1 MYKIVEKQRL
11 APEVFLLRVTAP
23 RIARKRKA
31 GQFVIV
37 RVDEEGERIPLTIV
51 DSDREAG
58 TITLVVQ
65 EVGTT
70 TGKLRRVP
78 EGESILDVT
87 GPLGHPTPVGK
98 LGRVVCLAGGVGAA
112 ELLPVIRA
120 FRKAGSRVI
129 AIVGARSRD
138 FLVLEEE
145 IRQAADELHVT
156 TDDGSYG
163 YHGLV
168 TGRLLTLINDGL
180 MPDLVY
186 AIGPVPM
193 MKAVADLTR
202 PYGIPTRVS
211 LNPLMVDG
219 TGMCGCCRVTVGG
232 ETRFACVD
240 GPEFDAHRV
249 DFAELSSRVKVYREE
264 EGESLKRL
272 QGGEGRSREEQ
283 GEAGKIGISKK
294 LPPLRRGAGIQ
305 KAE

>member
-145 IRQAADELHVT
+145 IRQAADELHIT

-272 QGGEGRSREEQ
+272 RGGEGRSRE
-283 GEAGKIGISKK
+283 
-294 LPPLRRGAGIQ
+294 
-305 KAE
+305 

>member
-1 MYKIVEKQRL
+1 MYQIIEKRRL
-11 APEVFLLRVTAP
+11 APEVFLLRVAAP

-51 DSDREAG
+51 DSDTREG

-70 TGKLRRVP
+70 TGKLNRLP
-78 EGESILDVT
+78 AGAALLDLT
-87 GPLGHPTPVGK
+87 GPLGHPTPVK
-98 LGRVVCLAGGVGAA
+98 KWGRAACLAGGVGAA
-112 ELLPVIRA
+112 ELLPVIKA

-129 AIVGARSRD
+129 AIVGARSRE

-145 IRQAADELHVT
+145 IRQTADELHIT

-163 YHGLV
+163 YRGLV
-168 TGRLLTLINDGL
+168 TDRLLALINDGL

-202 PYGIPTRVS
+202 PYAIPTRVS

-240 GPEFDAHRV
+240 GPEFDGHLV
-249 DFAELSSRVKVYREE
+249 DFAELSSRVKIYREE
-264 EGESLKRL
+264 ECRSLRRFQRK
-272 QGGEGRSREEQ
+272 
-283 GEAGKIGISKK
+283 AGKSK
-294 LPPLRRGAGIQ
+294 
-305 KAE
+305 E